1 LIFGE
6 NIVAIL
12 KLLPFSL
19 LGVLLVFA
27 GLQLTLMIQDLRDRK
42 DLFVALFMLGIA
54 LATNLGVAFLVGI
67 IVAYAF
73 KSDKLTI

>member
-1 LIFGE
+1 
-6 NIVAIL
+6 
-12 KLLPFSL
+12 
-19 LGVLLVFA
+19 
-27 GLQLTLMIQDLRDRK
+27 MIQDLRDRK